1 MGNKQINGQK
11 RIKNI
16 KKIIV
21 LFIFLLSLHWISG
34 GSYAVEPLIMTK
46 HVTSLY
52 KKIIEYGIFN

>member
-1 MGNKQINGQK
+1 MRNKQINGQK

-16 KKIIV
+16 KKIAV

-34 GSYAVEPLIMTK
+34 SIHADDVKNATI
-46 HVTSLY
+46 HVTSKY